1 MNHTMIVRIR
11 PCLSLYKL
19 HFGYYRS
26 YNLLCPDT
34 SCPFFCIGP
43 YAAAG
48 CPPNTFLCAARQ
60 NQYQNFFE
68 VGVKLLSE
76 PHLGSEVKK
85 MIRAKLEDLTMSISV
100 NKNKKLPTDRM
111 TIGQKNRKKVTD
123 IHRTRAEYDFDEET
137 CRGCGLLTETLELDT
152 DEFML

>member
-1 MNHTMIVRIR
+1 M
-11 PCLSLYKL
+11 
-19 HFGYYRS
+19 
-26 YNLLCPDT
+26 
-34 SCPFFCIGP
+34 
-43 YAAAG
+43 
-48 CPPNTFLCAARQ
+48 
-60 NQYQNFFE
+60 
-68 VGVKLLSE
+68 GVKLLSE

-111 TIGQKNRKKVTD
+111 TIGQKDRKKVTD

-137 CRGCGLLTETLELDT
+137 CRGCGLLTEPLELDT